1 MVVTTDTWG
10 GSPDSYPDSSD
21 GSGDDGRGWTYS
33 VSPRTPDQEGRVMVV
48 TTTGT
53 HTEPLGSYPSH
64 DYDGN
69 DYGTYGGD
77 PGSWID
83 G

>member
-1 MVVTTDTWG
+1 M
-10 GSPDSYPDSSD
+10 
-21 GSGDDGRGWTYS
+21 
-33 VSPRTPDQEGRVMVV
+33 SPRTPDQEGRVMVV